1 MAEMTQNKEESYQ
14 LKRAKGKLERLKK
27 EFAQVDE
34 QLNAHY
40 KITNGQP
47 MNDKRNGASWF
58 KKKDRIEE
66 RGFRLLDEIK
76 QQEERIEKLEDREEN
91 KALGLNRQGNGL
103 EMSVAN
109 IPRIEEEIEKFKRGE
124 SRYTKTTIKR
134 YEMELVKL
142 KEMAKKAEQ
151 KLTAGAQKLVD
162 DGLLRQWKKKP
173 TIYFVT
179 DRNFKKLALELNSEG
194 KFEESSVY
202 RYRATTDEAKAYV
215 QKLLSMQKEI
225 NGGVTVG

>member
-1 MAEMTQNKEESYQ
+1 MAEMKQVKEESYQ
-14 LKRAKGKLERLKK
+14 IKRAKGKLARLKK

-34 QLNAHY
+34 QLNEHY
-40 KITNGQP
+40 RITNGQP

-58 KKKDRIEE
+58 KKKDAIEE

-76 QQEERIEKLEDREEN
+76 QQEERIEKLKDKEEN

-124 SRYTKTTIKR
+124 SLYTKATIKR
-134 YEMELVKL
+134 YERELVKL

-151 KLTAGAQKLVD
+151 ELAVGAQKLVD

-179 DRNFKKLALELNSEG
+179 DRNFRKLALELNSEG
-194 KFEESSVY
+194 KFEECI
-202 RYRATTDEAKAYV
+202 RYRATTEEAKKYV
-215 QKLLSMQKEI
+215 QDLLNMQEESGAK
-225 NGGVTVG
+225 

>member
-1 MAEMTQNKEESYQ
+1 MTQIKEESYQ
-14 LKRAKGKLERLKK
+14 VKRAKGKLARLKK

-34 QLNAHY
+34 QLNEHY
-40 KITNGQP
+40 RITNGQP

-58 KKKDRIEE
+58 KKKDVIEE

-76 QQEERIEKLEDREEN
+76 QQEERIEKLKDKEEN

-109 IPRIEEEIEKFKRGE
+109 IPRIEEEIEKFKHGE
-124 SRYTKTTIKR
+124 SLYTKATIKR
-134 YEMELVKL
+134 YEQELVKL

-151 KLTAGAQKLVD
+151 ELTAGAQKLVD

-179 DRNFKKLALELNSEG
+179 DRNFKKLALELNGEG

-202 RYRATTDEAKAYV
+202 KYRAKTEEAEKYIRD
-215 QKLLSMQKEI
+215 LLKIQEESK
-225 NGGVTVG
+225 

>member
-1 MAEMTQNKEESYQ
+1 MTQIKEESYQ
-14 LKRAKGKLERLKK
+14 IRRAKGKLERLKK

-58 KKKDRIEE
+58 KKENWFLDKIRDKRQEIEE
-66 RGFRLLDEIK
+66 QR
-76 QQEERIEKLEDREEN
+76 ERVEKLEEQAYN
-91 KALGLNRQGNGL
+91 KANGLARNGSGL
-103 EMSVAN
+103 EMSVPN
-109 IPRIEEEIEKFKRGE
+109 LPRIKEH
-124 SRYTKTTIKR
+124 IKR
-134 YEMELVKL
+134 
-142 KEMAKKAEQ
+142 AEQ
-151 KLTAGAQKLVD
+151 GELFVTKATVRRWKKKVIELEQMKETSDTKLTAGAQKLVD

-179 DRNFKKLALELNSEG
+179 DHHFRKLALELNSDG

>member
-1 MAEMTQNKEESYQ
+1 
-14 LKRAKGKLERLKK
+14 
-27 EFAQVDE
+27 
-34 QLNAHY
+34 
-40 KITNGQP
+40 
-47 MNDKRNGASWF
+47 
-58 KKKDRIEE
+58 
-66 RGFRLLDEIK
+66 
-76 QQEERIEKLEDREEN
+76 
-91 KALGLNRQGNGL
+91 
-103 EMSVAN
+103 MSVAN

-124 SRYTKTTIKR
+124 SLYTKATIKR
-134 YEMELVKL
+134 YEMELAKL

-202 RYRATTDEAKAYV
+202 RYRAKTEEAKAYV
-215 QKLLSMQKEI
+215 QKVLSMQKEI

>member
-1 MAEMTQNKEESYQ
+1 MEESYRLRQ
-14 LKRAKGKLERLKK
+14 SRGKLERL
-27 EFAQVDE
+27 EREYAELDE
-34 QLNAHY
+34 RLENHY
-40 KITNGQP
+40 RITNGQP
-47 MNDKRNGASWF
+47 MNDKRNGSSWF
-58 KKKDRIEE
+58 KKENWFLDKIRDKRQEIEE
-66 RGFRLLDEIK
+66 QR
-76 QQEERIEKLEDREEN
+76 ERVEKLEEQAYN
-91 KALGLNRQGNGL
+91 KANGLNRNGSGL

-124 SRYTKTTIKR
+124 SLYTKATIKR
-134 YEMELVKL
+134 YEQELVKL

-202 RYRATTDEAKAYV
+202 KYRAKTEEAEKYIRG
-215 QKLLSMQKEI
+215 LLEI
-225 NGGVTVG
+225 QEESK

>member
-1 MAEMTQNKEESYQ
+1 MEESYRLRQ
-14 LKRAKGKLERLKK
+14 SRGKLERL
-27 EFAQVDE
+27 EREYAELDE
-34 QLNAHY
+34 RLENHY
-40 KITNGQP
+40 RITNGQP
-47 MNDKRNGASWF
+47 MNDKRNGSSWF
-58 KKKDRIEE
+58 KKENWFLDKIRDKRQEIEE
-66 RGFRLLDEIK
+66 QR
-76 QQEERIEKLEDREEN
+76 ERVEKLEEQAYN
-91 KALGLNRQGNGL
+91 KANGLNRNGSGL
-103 EMSVAN
+103 EMSVKN
-109 IPRIEEEIEKFKRGE
+109 IPRIEKEIEKFKRGE
-124 SRYTKTTIKR
+124 SLYTKATIKR
-134 YEMELVKL
+134 YEQELVKL

-194 KFEESSVY
+194 EFEESSVY

-215 QKLLSMQKEI
+215 QKLLSMQAEI

>member
-1 MAEMTQNKEESYQ
+1 MAEMTQVKEKSYQ
-14 LKRAKGKLERLKK
+14 VKRAKEKLERLKK
-27 EFAQVDE
+27 EFSKVDE

-58 KKKDRIEE
+58 KKKDAIEE

-76 QQEERIEKLEDREEN
+76 QQEEWIEKLEDREEN

-124 SRYTKTTIKR
+124 SLYTKATIKR
-134 YEMELVKL
+134 YERELIKL
-142 KEMAKKAEQ
+142 KEMAKKADKE
-151 KLTAGAQKLVD
+151 LTAGAQKLVD

-173 TIYFVT
+173 TIYFVS
-179 DRNFKKLALELNSEG
+179 DHHFRKLTLELNSDG
-194 KFEESSVY
+194 KFEECSVY
-202 RYRATTDEAKAYV
+202 KYRAKTEEAEKYIRD
-215 QKLLSMQKEI
+215 LLEI
-225 NGGVTVG
+225 QEEVNGGAIVG

>member
-1 MAEMTQNKEESYQ
+1 MEESYRLRQ
-14 LKRAKGKLERLKK
+14 SRGKLERL
-27 EFAQVDE
+27 EREYAELDE
-34 QLNAHY
+34 RLENHY
-40 KITNGQP
+40 RITNGQP
-47 MNDKRNGASWF
+47 MNDKRNGSSWF
-58 KKKDRIEE
+58 KKENWFLDKIRDKRQEIEE
-66 RGFRLLDEIK
+66 QR
-76 QQEERIEKLEDREEN
+76 ERVEKLEEQAYN
-91 KALGLNRQGNGL
+91 KANGLNRNGSGL

-124 SRYTKTTIKR
+124 SLYTKATIKR
-134 YEMELVKL
+134 YEQELVKL

-202 RYRATTDEAKAYV
+202 KYRAKTEEAEKYIRD
-215 QKLLSMQKEI
+215 LLEMQKAR
-225 NGGVTVG
+225 

>member
-1 MAEMTQNKEESYQ
+1 MAEMTQIKEESYQ

-58 KKKDRIEE
+58 KKENWFLDKIRDKRQEIEE
-66 RGFRLLDEIK
+66 QR
-76 QQEERIEKLEDREEN
+76 ERVEKLEEQAYN
-91 KALGLNRQGNGL
+91 KANGLARNGSGL
-103 EMSVAN
+103 EMSVPN
-109 IPRIEEEIEKFKRGE
+109 LPRIKEH
-124 SRYTKTTIKR
+124 IKR
-134 YEMELVKL
+134 
-142 KEMAKKAEQ
+142 AEQ
-151 KLTAGAQKLVD
+151 GELFVTKATVRRWKKKVIELEQMKETSDTKLTAGAQKLVD

>member
-1 MAEMTQNKEESYQ
+1 M
-14 LKRAKGKLERLKK
+14 
-27 EFAQVDE
+27 
-34 QLNAHY
+34 
-40 KITNGQP
+40 
-47 MNDKRNGASWF
+47 
-58 KKKDRIEE
+58 
-66 RGFRLLDEIK
+66 
-76 QQEERIEKLEDREEN
+76 RIEKKN

-173 TIYFVT
+173 TIYFC
-179 DRNFKKLALELNSEG
+179 DRS
-194 KFEESSVY
+194 
-202 RYRATTDEAKAYV
+202 
-215 QKLLSMQKEI
+215 
-225 NGGVTVG
+225 